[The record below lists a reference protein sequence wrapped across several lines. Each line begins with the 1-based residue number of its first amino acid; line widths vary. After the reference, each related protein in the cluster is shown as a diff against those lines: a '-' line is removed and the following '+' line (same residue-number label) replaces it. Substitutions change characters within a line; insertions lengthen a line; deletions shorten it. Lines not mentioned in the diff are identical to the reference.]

1 MQTGTIGSSSI
12 IEKLF
17 TSFTDLEKAIEG
29 AKKTLESR
37 SNTPPEIMTRLNS
50 YDGILSKQRSLAT
63 QLCEEI
69 MKGDWDAV
77 SRYVSLINGLS
88 AMIRDDARAILSAIV
103 KNEPTTEPSE
113 EKENF
118 C

>member
-1 MQTGTIGSSSI
+1 MQTSSIGSSSI

-17 TSFTDLEKAIEG
+17 TSFTDLERAIEG
-29 AKKTLESR
+29 AKKTLESKN
-37 SNTPPEIMTRLNS
+37 NTPPEILARLNS
-50 YDGILSKQRSLAT
+50 YDGILEKQRGLAT

-77 SRYVSLINGLS
+77 ARYVNLINGLS
-88 AMIRDDARAILSAIV
+88 AMIRDDARAILAAIV
-103 KNEPTTEPSE
+103 KNTPTTVESE
-113 EKENF
+113 DKENF